1 MKFLDDM
8 KKPISINSG
17 IINKDGTQFKSEL
30 PKDIYKQK
38 RKQDWI
44 RFVAILVLSH
54 LGSFLIWSAGNELD
68 STSTYQEQPGVMP
81 IAVSLINKSGKEI
94 GEVSLISKGKVIVQ
108 KATLIKKEQKN
119 NQDIMGSDN
128 SETWIIA
135 VSERDLPQFIQRSQV
150 IWEAYPPILQQ
161 EKEKKEFFHEII
173 F

>member
-8 KKPISINSG
+8 KKPTSFNLG
-17 IINKDGTQFKSEL
+17 TINKNGTQYKSEL
-30 PKDIYKQK
+30 PKDIYRQK

-44 RFVAILVLSH
+44 RFLAILVLSH
-54 LGSFLIWSAGNELD
+54 LGSFLILSAGSELD
-68 STSTYQEQPGVMP
+68 SANSYQEQPGKMP
-81 IAVSLINKSGKEI
+81 IAISLINKSSKEM

-119 NQDIMGSDN
+119 NHDFMGTEN

-150 IWEAYPPILQQ
+150 IWEAYPPVLIQ
-161 EKEKKEFFHEII
+161 EDEKKEFFHEII